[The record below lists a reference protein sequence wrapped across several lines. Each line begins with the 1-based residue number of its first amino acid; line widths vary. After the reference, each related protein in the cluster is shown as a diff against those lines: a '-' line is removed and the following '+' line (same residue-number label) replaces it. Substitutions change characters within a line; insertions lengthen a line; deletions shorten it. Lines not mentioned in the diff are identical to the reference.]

1 MAETPSQTFSDETVP
16 PKEPDV
22 AQTLE
27 ERAQEIFGYQPKT
40 FETRRKIQEKTARET
55 ARSTGVA
62 NMPKVKKSLESLV
75 TIYGPEL
82 NIREPQQMANYLR
95 KEALK
100 EGPLP
105 KILNTAA
112 ASNFFGNVA
121 RAEFAYEPRSDVPI
135 YSLDAYRQGL
145 KRHQKEQEKSVKL
158 MQEAF
163 TEGSRPDLNFVG
175 VMGDQTINIPRIQ
188 KESDAQKQIFDEL
201 NTDLSGG
208 ALGNMFGLS
217 IIPEDIALQQQ
228 AYEASEADLKAMGEE
243 DYAPQLKKSKELTI
257 SSDSPFEGRKFKPTQ
272 VYVHLM
278 DVSGKG
284 KNAVNLQNFRREFRI
299 GAKNKAAHEA
309 GFPSFAAWDVSGQL
323 TDEMREKVNVEAD
336 EKAVAKIKRI
346 QQQSRPG
353 TVFIDDPEKLTRAV
367 RKGEDPLAY
376 TSALVNTAAGLK
388 NLGIMS
394 EETYDAFLRQ
404 RGPWAAIWYPPSMR
418 QFNMG
423 TLTYAQQVEDIN
435 PGTFQQL
442 MNIGPL
448 RVLGSWMLSDDPNMV
463 YGSSDHLNNL
473 LQFDWGRN
481 LDKVGKKAVQ
491 LSGTEGTRLEKLTST
506 LASGFG
512 LGAMFFEPDLI
523 TLALL
528 PMGFAGKGGKLATK
542 TAAKTLTGVE
552 NLKDATSLYRLRQ
565 YDDLLEQAEKN
576 LADGTFTS
584 STQVMNLFKEKNAP
598 ELASMYDL
606 NLMADV
612 AGSVRVGTKNKRDY
626 SPSFDGI
633 TSRLQETREQ
643 IKKLEAE
650 VADEVEEYISKYGVV
665 PQGADDATL
674 KLIRKKQE
682 ESLLESGQA
691 FTSFA
696 TEQEKLSQLAQQRG
710 VSLDRLS
717 QRTKGQS
724 PDFFD
729 REVLNIVR
737 EGREALRD
745 LTRLQATHADR
756 VVFYSKLKGLKATGK
771 KGLTKRQAKDLKR
784 LPKELSALKQR
795 IRETQ
800 ELVRDR
806 WADGALEAQYKK
818 YQAAQDAYEESV
830 VTGSKYF
837 TRQIDSAEG
846 IGFEAANRLRTT
858 YAAREKA
865 RLKNVT
871 QRTQAEGKFRAA
883 KAAKDRKEQLKW
895 EKVIDELEKGS
906 EVRRLDDQFQVALDS
921 YIKSEKKLPSLEKI
935 GLRSFKKL
943 GEEVKLRVIDN
954 RTIHMQNALAAI
966 RDSITKY
973 DQDLIARQTAE
984 APLIARDRT
993 LFKLDPNDPTKVL
1006 VDRSDFTDAF
1016 NSRYGLITDPDNANS
1031 PAFKKFVGDVNRVL
1045 DNSGAPQLTN
1055 TLDRTFS
1062 AQDLR
1067 KLAEAELVYKA
1078 GRRAEK
1084 ESLTSVAEGLVRSWA
1099 QPPALKKIF
1108 AQMDVTDPTAWVNA
1122 GLRTVFRVAGNFNKF
1137 FDPEVHRLGNFSE
1150 NALVSAQVAVTK
1162 QGRANEELTLLS
1174 DQWVREKQ
1182 NYVENVSRFLTTNET
1197 YFIRFKGQK
1206 AETTD
1211 RLGVGIPAIMNQG
1224 EKTLWKQFKEYILG
1238 LEDAQAALALR
1249 ATAFAYLG
1257 RGVEAGQKYSR
1268 FSDDII
1274 GVAIDELKRLDDLS
1288 DTVSDAEQ
1296 LNQYVEKIRKRTL
1309 QFSGIDPDAA
1319 RTFAFVA
1326 KGIMHG
1332 AVMNDFLHDLVRA
1345 GGIAMTP
1352 KQALA
1357 ANTILGQVKAPIT
1370 YDAEKGRSVAKVT
1383 SEAPGAEVGFSPAEG
1398 FKALEQ
1404 YGLSMDDRSFRTVL
1418 DGVKRLEAVSTAL
1431 VSTNR
1436 MSDAAKVSFVPEAL
1450 LKKVEAE
1457 AGKISKQLAA
1467 TSAPDNIVRKTL
1479 DATGNYLRMW
1489 RTNILFGSI
1498 MPRATYFSNQFFG
1511 DLSQLHTYEGT
1522 VNLRRVQL
1530 GKDKGRIYVT
1540 GAAPLMFQNAFTYT
1554 PYWGNWIQDYLI
1566 TRTKDATRAGRRN
1579 VLTTPMQAML
1589 NPNITELMRMGDE
1602 LVETKE
1608 GFRSAAQFMEEALED
1623 GVLDTLMTDDLYRML
1638 DDARKQNQGTTGARI
1653 DKVLTGVDNFQS
1665 NWTNMVTTIQARQR
1679 LALYAEYRLMRG
1691 EARTASKAAVLD
1703 SLYDWRHGVTDWEM
1717 ATIGQIVAF
1726 YPFFRLGTK
1735 QFQRAALEGLTKP
1748 SLDIAKR
1755 ALVGKTKLARMRNQ
1769 GRLVYSVANYV
1780 FNEDVDQALNEAEM
1794 RHEIAT
1800 RLRPWWIGSRPAPAN
1815 YRMPKNDQVEFR
1827 RAGRKE
1833 TYYTNA
1839 FPMWTALDM
1848 ADLHLKFFNGL
1859 VGVMSY
1865 YGNNGQVRP
1874 SYDSAKVINKT
1885 LADFSHPIFKAATSS
1900 ALEFM
1905 FDESAQFKSPKGKRL
1920 RLGEVGAYKAYS
1932 KVPFLSSMI
1941 DMKPDE
1947 KGYYVR
1953 NRTADVIRSIPIIG
1967 TDIPNLWRDLGPV
1980 SMGGGNPKWASQS
1993 TAAMAFFL
2001 RNWTGIS
2008 KQIPFDPND
2017 PIVRD
2022 RQQRNADMKR
2032 EVKRVQE
2039 ESASRGAP
2047 EKSLPNQLEFTEDEK

>member
-1 MAETPSQTFSDETVP
+1 MDETPLQTFSDETVP
-16 PKEPDV
+16 PKEPE
-22 AQTLE
+22 AAKTLE
-27 ERAQEIFGYQPKT
+27 ERAQEVLGYKPKT
-40 FETRRKIQEKTARET
+40 IAARRKIQEKTAREKS
-55 ARSTGVA
+55 RSTGVA
-62 NMPKVKKSLESLV
+62 NMPKVQKSLESLV
-75 TIYGPEL
+75 TIYGPKL
-82 NIREPQQMANYLR
+82 NIQNPQQMANYLR

-105 KILNTAA
+105 QILNTDA
-112 ASNFFGNVA
+112 ASNFFSNVA

-145 KRHQKEQEKSVKL
+145 KRHQKEKEKSVKL

-163 TEGSRPDLNFVG
+163 AEGSRPDLNFVG
-175 VMGDQTINIPRIQ
+175 VVGNQTINIPRIQ
-188 KESDAQKQIFDEL
+188 KESDAQKQVFDEL

-217 IIPEDIALQQQ
+217 ITPEDIALQQQ

-243 DYAPQLKKSKELTI
+243 DYASQLKKSKDLTI
-257 SSDSPFEGRKFKPTQ
+257 SSDSPFEGKKFTTTQ

-309 GFPSFAAWDVSGQL
+309 GFPSFAAWDASGQL
-323 TDEMREKVNVEAD
+323 TDELREKVNAESD
-336 EKAVAKIKRI
+336 EKAIAKIKRI

-353 TVFIDDPEKLTRAV
+353 TVFIDDPEKLSRAV

-376 TSALVNTAAGLK
+376 TSSLVNTAAGLK

-463 YGSSDHLNNL
+463 YGSTDHLNNL
-473 LQFDWGRN
+473 LQFDWGAN
-481 LDKVGKKAVQ
+481 LGKVGKKAVEVT
-491 LSGTEGTRLEKLTST
+491 GTEGTRLEKLTST
-506 LASGFG
+506 VASGFG
-512 LGAMFFEPDLI
+512 LGAMFLEPDLI

-528 PMGFAGKGGKLATK
+528 PIGFAGKGGKLATK
-542 TAAKTLTGVE
+542 AAAKTLTGVE
-552 NLKDATSLYRLRQ
+552 DLKDAASVYRLRQ
-565 YDDLLEQAEKN
+565 YDELLEQAETS
-576 LADGTFTS
+576 LANGTFTN
-584 STQVMNLFKEKNAP
+584 STQVINLFKEKGAP

-612 AGSVRVGTKNKRDY
+612 AGSVRVGTKGKRDY
-626 SPSFDGI
+626 SPTFDGI
-633 TSRLQETREQ
+633 VSRLQETRGQ
-643 IKKLEAE
+643 IAKLEAE
-650 VADEVEEYISKYGVV
+650 VSDQVEDYISKYGIA
-665 PQGADDATL
+665 PQGADDAAL
-674 KLIRKKQE
+674 RLIRKKQE

-691 FTSFA
+691 FASFA
-696 TEQEKLSQLAQQRG
+696 TEQEKLSQLARQRG
-710 VSLDRLS
+710 VSLERLY

-729 REVLNIVR
+729 REVLKIVR
-737 EGREALRD
+737 EGREALRN

-756 VVFYSKLKGLKATGK
+756 VAFYAKLKGLKDTGK
-771 KGLTKRQAKDLKR
+771 KGLTKRQTEDLAR
-784 LPKELSALKQR
+784 LPKEVAELRKQ

-800 ELVRDR
+800 ELARDR

-837 TRQIDSAEG
+837 TRQIDSTEG
-846 IGFEAANRLRTT
+846 IVFEAASRLRTT

-871 QRTQAEGKFRAA
+871 QRTQAEGKLAAA
-883 KAAKDRKEQLKW
+883 KAAGNRKDQFKW
-895 EKVIDELEKGS
+895 EKIIDDLEKGA
-906 EVRRLDDQFQVALDS
+906 EVRKLEDQFQAALDS
-921 YIKSEKKLPSLEKI
+921 YIKSEKKLPSLERI
-935 GLRSFKKL
+935 GLRSFQKL
-943 GEEVKLRVIDN
+943 GQEVKLRVIEN
-954 RTIHMQNALAAI
+954 RTVHMQNALASI

-973 DQDLIARQTAE
+973 DQDLVARQTAE
-984 APLIARDRT
+984 APLVASDRK
-993 LFKLDPNDPTKVL
+993 LFKVDPNDPTQVI
-1006 VDRSDFTDAF
+1006 VNRSDFTKAF

-1045 DNSGAPQLTN
+1045 DNSGAQLAN
-1055 TLDRTFS
+1055 TLDRTFT
-1062 AQDLR
+1062 AQSLK
-1067 KLAEAELVYKA
+1067 KLADAELTYKA

-1084 ESLTSVAEGLVRSWA
+1084 ESLTSSAQGLVRSWA
-1099 QPPALKKIF
+1099 QPPALKQIF
-1108 AQMDVTDPTAWVNA
+1108 AQMDVTDPKAWINA
-1122 GLRTVFRVAGNFNKF
+1122 GLRTVFRAADNFNRF
-1137 FDPEVHRLGNFSE
+1137 FDPEIHRLGNFSE
-1150 NALVSAQVAVTK
+1150 DALVSAQIAITK

-1174 DQWVREKQ
+1174 DQWVRQRK
-1182 NYVENVSRFLTTNET
+1182 NYVLNVSRFLTTNET

-1206 AETTD
+1206 AETAEG
-1211 RLGVGIPAIMNQG
+1211 LGVGIPAIMNQG

-1257 RGVEAGQKYSR
+1257 RGVEAGKEYSK

-1274 GVAIDELKRLDDLS
+1274 GIAIDELKRLDDLS
-1288 DTVSDAEQ
+1288 DTMSEAEQ
-1296 LNQYVEKIRKRTL
+1296 LSKYVEKIRTKTKT
-1309 QFSGIDPDAA
+1309 FGGIDRDAT

-1352 KQALA
+1352 KQALS
-1357 ANTILGQVKAPIT
+1357 ANTILGQVKAPIV
-1370 YDAEKGRSVAKVT
+1370 YDAEKGRNVSKVT

-1404 YGLSMDDRSFRTVL
+1404 YGLSMNDRSFRTVL
-1418 DGVKRLEAVSTAL
+1418 DGIKRLEAVSTVL

-1436 MSDAAKVSFVPEAL
+1436 MSDASKVSFVPQAL

-1522 VNLRRVQL
+1522 ASLRRVQL
-1530 GKDKGRIYVT
+1530 GKDKGRLYVT

-1589 NPNITELMRMGDE
+1589 NSNITELMRMGDE

-1653 DKVLTGVDNFQS
+1653 DKVLTGVDNFQA

-1691 EARTASKAAVLD
+1691 EARTASKRAVLD

-1717 ATIGQIVAF
+1717 ATIGQVVAF

-1780 FNEDVDQALNEAEM
+1780 FNEDVDQALNESEM
-1794 RHEIAT
+1794 RHEIAK

-1859 VGVMSY
+1859 VGLMSY

-1874 SYDSAKVINKT
+1874 TYDSAKVINKT

-1900 ALEFM
+1900 ALEFA
-1905 FDESAQFKSPKGKRL
+1905 FDESAQFRSPKGTRL

-1953 NRTADVIRSIPIIG
+1953 NRTANVIRSIPIIG
-1967 TDIPNLWRDLGPV
+1967 TDIPNLWRDLGPT

-1993 TAAMAFFL
+1993 MAAMAFFL
-2001 RNWTGIS
+2001 RNWTGIA
-2008 KQIPFDPND
+2008 KQIPFDPEN
-2017 PIVRD
+2017 PIKRD
-2022 RQQRNADMKR
+2022 RQQRGADLKR
-2032 EVKRVQE
+2032 ELKRTQE
-2039 ESASRGAP
+2039 ESASQGAP
-2047 EKSLPNQLEFTEDEK
+2047 EKAGINQLEFTEDEK